1 MDKAEKGRKLFLT
14 IAIISLII
22 SLIEIVPS
30 VLNKGILGAI
40 QGLVRTGLEA
50 VLLYYTFK
58 GRKWAKNIMIALS
71 SVGIFLNLILSISL
85 IRATMY
91 PAMYG
96 LMYIAFI
103 MSLAL
108 NIGLLYVIAFSPS
121 FKEYLKSL
129 KS

>member
-1 MDKAEKGRKLFLT
+1 MDKAEKGRKLFLI

-22 SLIEIVPS
+22 SLIEIVAS

-58 GRKWAKNIMIALS
+58 GRKWAKNVMIALS

>member
-1 MDKAEKGRKLFLT
+1 MGKAEKGRKLFLM

-50 VLLYYTFK
+50 MLLYYTFK
-58 GRKWAKNIMIALS
+58 GRKWAKNIMIVLS

-85 IRATMY
+85 IRATMH

-108 NIGLLYVIAFSPS
+108 NIGLLYIIAFAPS

-129 KS
+129 NS